1 MYLEVGGVFFQMSL
15 NATAQLKDPAP
26 LSLKSCSE
34 SLQRNRIQTAG
45 VSNNSLLIYICDDLL
60 KLNKCVKFISYET
73 S

>member
-34 SLQRNRIQTAG
+34 SLQRNRIQTAQ
-45 VSNNSLLIYICDDLL
+45 VSNKFSPNISICDDLL
-60 KLNKCVKFISYET
+60 
-73 S
+73 